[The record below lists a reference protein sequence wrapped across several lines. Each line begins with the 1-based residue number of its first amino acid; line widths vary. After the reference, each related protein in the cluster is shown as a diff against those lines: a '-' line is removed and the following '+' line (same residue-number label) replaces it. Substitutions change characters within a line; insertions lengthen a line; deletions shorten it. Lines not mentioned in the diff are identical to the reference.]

1 MGRQEVRQGRAGSSA
16 RLAAVATCA
25 GVALTVAGCSPS
37 QTADDD
43 DAGPVTLET
52 WISQDMET
60 LFPGDA
66 GAYDNI
72 SVLDVVYDGLVRYDP
87 ETTEP
92 YNYVAESIEPN
103 DDNTVWTIKI
113 KPDLTFQNG
122 EPVDAEAFA
131 RAWNYTAD
139 GDNGLYSGY
148 FFSII
153 EGYDEMQPETDE
165 DGEIVT
171 EGAADELS
179 GLKVVDDLTLEVTLS
194 SPFAG
199 FSTMLGYT
207 GFFPVAQECLDDVEK
222 CALEPIGNG
231 PFQVTD
237 WAQGQEL
244 TAEKWADYPLD
255 ETPGYD
261 SIHWTEYATGET
273 SGWAD
278 FKTGDLDLSFPPTA
292 EVEAARNDPELA
304 ERYVERPGSALTF
317 LGFSGYTEGP
327 WNDKEFRKAISMAID
342 REGIISSLGS
352 GQATPADSWVVPGGV
367 PGGEAGTCEWCVFD
381 PEAAKAAL
389 EKAGGWPEGEKL
401 QISLGDDDAEVEYF
415 TAIGNSIEEV
425 LGIPYELNIDPDYFT
440 TRAEQGYDGMF
451 RNNWFP
457 DYPLNENY
465 LSFYAS
471 GEPGA
476 GHWGW
481 YSEEFEDKLDEAAA
495 APSLDESVALYQEA
509 EAILAEEFPT
519 IPFRWSFSATYYSER
534 LDNVVL
540 NPFSGAPILR
550 GIEVSAG

>member
-1 MGRQEVRQGRAGSSA
+1 VRQTRIATFAAG
-16 RLAAVATCA
+16 AAV
-25 GVALTVAGCSPS
+25 VALTVAGCTP
-37 QTADDD
+37 DDTEPENN
-43 DAGPVTLET
+43 APLTLET

-72 SVLDVVYDGLVRYDP
+72 SVLDTVYDGLVRYDP

-122 EPVDAEAFA
+122 EPVDADAFA
-131 RAWNYTAD
+131 RSWNYTAD
-139 GDNGLYSGY
+139 GDNGLYSNY
-148 FFSII
+148 FFGIF
-153 EGYDEMQPETDE
+153 EGYDEMQPETDD
-165 DGEIVT
+165 DGNIVA

-179 GLKVVDDLTLEVTLS
+179 GLTVVDDLTLEVTLA

-199 FSTMLGYT
+199 FATMLGFT
-207 GFFPVAQECLDDVEK
+207 GFFPIAQECLDDVEA
-222 CALEPIGNG
+222 CTTQPIGNG

-237 WAQGQEL
+237 WQQSQEL

-255 ETPGYD
+255 EAPGYD
-261 SIHWTEYATGET
+261 AIHWTEYAEGET
-273 SGWAD
+273 AGWAD
-278 FKTGDLDLSFPPTA
+278 FQTGDLDLSFPPTA
-292 EVEAARNDPELA
+292 EVEAAKNDPELS

-327 WNDKEFRKAISMAID
+327 WNDIEFRKAISMAID
-342 REGIISSLGS
+342 REGITSSLGS
-352 GQATPADSWVVPGGV
+352 GQASPADSWVPPGAV
-367 PGGEAGTCEWCVFD
+367 PGGEASTCEWCTYD

-389 EKAGGWPEGEKL
+389 DEAGGWPDGEKL

-425 LGIPYELNIDPDYFT
+425 LGIPYELNILSSDDYFG
-440 TRAEQGYDGMF
+440 TRSEQGYDGTF

-481 YSEEFEDKLDEAAA
+481 YSKEFEDKLDEAAS
-495 APSLDESVALYQEA
+495 APTLDEAVVLYQAA

-534 LDNVVL
+534 LDNVIL

-550 GIEVSAG
+550 QIEITE

>member
-1 MGRQEVRQGRAGSSA
+1 MRQA
-16 RLAAVATCA
+16 RITTLAAGAAV
-25 GVALTVAGCSPS
+25 VALTAAGCSPS
-37 QTADDD
+37 DTAD

-103 DDNTVWTIKI
+103 DDNTVWTITI

-131 RAWNYTAD
+131 RSWNYTAD
-139 GDNGLYSGY
+139 GDNGLYSNY
-148 FFSII
+148 FFGII
-153 EGYDEMQPETDE
+153 EGYDEMQPETDD
-165 DGEIVT
+165 DGNIT
-171 EGAADELS
+171 AEGAADELS
-179 GLKVVDDLTLEVTLS
+179 GVKVTDDLTLEVTLA

-199 FSTMLGYT
+199 FATMLGYT
-207 GFFPVAQECLDDVEK
+207 GFFPIAQECLDDVEK
-222 CALEPIGNG
+222 CAKEPIGNG

-237 WAQGQEL
+237 WQQSQEL
-244 TAEKWADYPLD
+244 TAEKWADYPLE
-255 ETPGYD
+255 ETPDYD
-261 SIHWTEYATGET
+261 AIHWTEYATGET

-278 FKTGDLDLSFPPTA
+278 FKAGDLDLSFPPTA
-292 EVEAARNDPELA
+292 EVESAKNDPELS
-304 ERYVERPGSALTF
+304 ERYVEAPGAALTY

-327 WNDKEFRKAISMAID
+327 WNDIEFRKAISMAID

-367 PGGEAGTCEWCVFD
+367 PGGEAGTCEWCTYD

-389 EKAGGWPEGEKL
+389 EAAGGWPEGEKL

-471 GEPGA
+471 GSA
-476 GHWGW
+476 QDSQFGW
-481 YSEEFEDKLDEAAA
+481 YSKAFEDKLDEAAA
-495 APSLDESVALYQEA
+495 AASLDESVALYQEA
-509 EAILAEEFPT
+509 EGILAEEFPT
-519 IPFRWSFSATYYSER
+519 IPFRWSFSATYYSDR

-550 GIEVSAG
+550 QIEVTA

>member
-1 MGRQEVRQGRAGSSA
+1 M
-16 RLAAVATCA
+16 
-25 GVALTVAGCSPS
+25 ALTVTGCTP
-37 QTADDD
+37 DDTEPD
-43 DAGPVTLET
+43 SAGPLTLET
-52 WISQDMET
+52 WLSQDMET

-66 GAYDNI
+66 GSYDNI
-72 SVLDVVYDGLVRYDP
+72 SVLDAVYDGLVRYDP

-103 DDNTVWTIKI
+103 DDNTVWTITI
-113 KPDLTFQNG
+113 KPDLTFHNG

-131 RAWNYTAD
+131 RSWNYTAD
-139 GDNGLYSGY
+139 GDNGLYSNY
-148 FFSII
+148 FFGII
-153 EGYDEMQPETDE
+153 EGYDEMQPETD
-165 DGEIVT
+165 DAGEIVA

-179 GLKVVDDLTLEVTLS
+179 GVQVVDDLTLEVSLN

-199 FSTMLGYT
+199 FATMLGYT
-207 GFFPVAQECLDDVEK
+207 GFFPVAQECLDDVEA
-222 CALEPIGNG
+222 CTTQPIGNG

-237 WAQGQEL
+237 WQQGQEL
-244 TAEKWADYPLD
+244 TAERWADYPLD
-255 ETPGYD
+255 EAPSYD
-261 SIHWTEYATGET
+261 AIHWTEYSEGET
-273 SGWAD
+273 ASWAD
-278 FKTGDLDLSFPPTA
+278 FQTGDVDLSFPPTA
-292 EVEAARNDPELA
+292 EVEAARSDPELA

-381 PEAAKAAL
+381 PEAAEAAL

-425 LGIPYELNIDPDYFT
+425 LGIPYELNIVSSDDYFT
-440 TRAEQGYDGMF
+440 LRAEQGFDGMF

-534 LDNVVL
+534 LGNVVL

-550 GIEVSAG
+550 DIEIAE

>member
-1 MGRQEVRQGRAGSSA
+1 MAQITTRITAAAGT
-16 RLAAVATCA
+16 AAVA
-25 GVALTVAGCSPS
+25 LTLAACSPS
-37 QTADDD
+37 DTDGGGDD
-43 DAGPVTLET
+43 GPVTLET

-103 DDNTVWTIKI
+103 DDNTVWTITI
-113 KPDLTFQNG
+113 KPGLTFQNG

-131 RAWNYTAD
+131 RSWNYTAD
-139 GDNGLYSGY
+139 GDNGLYSNYY
-148 FFSII
+148 FGIV
-153 EGYDEMQPETDE
+153 EGYDQMQPELDDE
-165 DGEIVT
+165 GEIA
-171 EGAADELS
+171 EPGAVDELS
-179 GLKVVDDLTLEVTLS
+179 GLEVVDDLTLEVNLG

-199 FSTMLGYT
+199 FATMLGYT
-207 GFFPVAQECLDDVEK
+207 GFYPVAQECLDDVET
-222 CALEPIGNG
+222 CTTDPIGNG
-231 PFQVTD
+231 PFQVTE
-237 WAQGQEL
+237 WTQSQEL
-244 TAEKWADYPLD
+244 TAEKWSDYPLD

-261 SIHWTEYATGET
+261 AIHWTEYATGET

-278 FKTGDLDLSFPPTA
+278 FQAGELDLSFPPTP
-292 EVEAARNDPELA
+292 EVEAARNDPELS
-304 ERYVERPGSALTF
+304 ERYVEQPGSALTY
-317 LGFSGYTEGP
+317 LGFSLYEDGP
-327 WNDKEFRKAISMAID
+327 WEDVEFRKAISMAID

-352 GQATPADSWVVPGGV
+352 GQATPADSWVPEGV
-367 PGGEAGTCEWCVFD
+367 PGGTAGTCEWCTFD
-381 PEAAKAAL
+381 PEAAEEAL
-389 EKAGGWPEGEKL
+389 EEAGGWPDGEKL

-425 LGIPYELNIDPDYFT
+425 LGIPYELDIDPDYFT
-440 TRAEQGYDGMF
+440 TRAEQGYDGTF

-457 DYPLNENY
+457 DYPLNENF

-476 GHWGW
+476 GQFGW

-495 APSLDESVALYQEA
+495 APTLDESVTLYQEA
-509 EAILAEEFPT
+509 ESILAEEFPT

-534 LDNVVL
+534 LSNVTL
-540 NPFSGAPILR
+540 NPFSGAPMLR
-550 GIEVSAG
+550 RLEVSA

>member
-1 MGRQEVRQGRAGSSA
+1 MAQITTRITATAGV
-16 RLAAVATCA
+16 AAVA
-25 GVALTVAGCSPS
+25 LTLAACSPS
-37 QTADDD
+37 DTDGGDTD
-43 DAGPVTLET
+43 GPVTLET

-66 GAYDNI
+66 GSYDNI

-92 YNYVAESIEPN
+92 YNYVAESIEP
-103 DDNTVWTIKI
+103 DEDNTVWTITI

-131 RAWNYTAD
+131 RSWNYTAD
-139 GDNGLYSGY
+139 GDNGLYSNY
-148 FFSII
+148 FFGII
-153 EGYDEMQPETDE
+153 EGYDEMQPTTDDE
-165 DGEIVT
+165 GNIT
-171 EGAADELS
+171 AEGAADELS
-179 GLKVVDDLTLEVTLS
+179 GLEILDPLTLQVTLDA
-194 SPFAG
+194 PFAG
-199 FSTMLGYT
+199 FATMLGYT
-207 GFFPVAQECLDDVEK
+207 GFFPVAQECLDDVDA
-222 CALEPIGNG
+222 CATQPIGNG
-231 PFQVTD
+231 PFRVTE
-237 WAQGQEL
+237 WQQSQEL

-255 ETPGYD
+255 ETPAYD
-261 SIHWTEYATGET
+261 AIHWTEYATGET

-278 FKTGDLDLSFPPTA
+278 FKAGDLDLSFPPTA
-292 EVEAARNDPELA
+292 EVESARNDPELA
-304 ERYVERPGSALTF
+304 ERYVERPGAALTY
-317 LGFSGYTEGP
+317 LGFSGYTDGP
-327 WNDKEFRKAISMAID
+327 WNDIEFRKAISMAID
-342 REGIISSLGS
+342 REGIIASLGS

-381 PEAAKAAL
+381 PEAARAAL
-389 EKAGGWPEGEKL
+389 ERAGGWPEGEKL

-425 LGIPYELNIDPDYFT
+425 LGIPYELNILPSTDYFT
-440 TRAEQGYDGMF
+440 TRAEQGFDGMF

-481 YSEEFEDKLDEAAA
+481 YSEEFEAKLAEAAA

-519 IPFRWSFSATYYSER
+519 IPFRWGFSSTYYSER
-534 LDNVVL
+534 LDNVIL

-550 GIEVSAG
+550 EIEVSDG

>member
-1 MGRQEVRQGRAGSSA
+1 MRQARIATFAAG
-16 RLAAVATCA
+16 AAA
-25 GVALTVAGCSPS
+25 VALTVAGCSPS
-37 QTADDD
+37 DTDD

-52 WISQDMET
+52 WISQDMDT

-66 GAYDNI
+66 GSYDPI

-103 DDNTVWTIKI
+103 DDNTVWTITI

-122 EPVDAEAFA
+122 EPVDAAAFA
-131 RAWNYTAD
+131 RSWNYTAD
-139 GDNGLYSGY
+139 GDNGLYSNY

-153 EGYDEMQPETDE
+153 EGYDEMQPETDD
-165 DGEIVT
+165 DGNIT
-171 EGAADELS
+171 APGAADELS
-179 GLKVVDDLTLEVTLS
+179 GVEVTDDLTLEVTLS

-199 FSTMLGYT
+199 FATMLGYT
-207 GFFPVAQECLDDVEK
+207 GFFPIAQECLDDVEK
-222 CALEPIGNG
+222 CSTQPIGNG
-231 PFQVTD
+231 PFRVTE
-237 WAQGQEL
+237 WQQSQEL
-244 TAEKWADYPLD
+244 TAERWEDYPL
-255 ETPGYD
+255 EEAPGYD
-261 SIHWTEYATGET
+261 AIHWTEYAAGET
-273 SGWAD
+273 ASWAD
-278 FKTGDLDLSFPPTA
+278 FQADEIDLSFPPTA
-292 EVEAARNDPELA
+292 EVEAAKNDPELSQ
-304 ERYVERPGSALTF
+304 RYVEAPGAALTY
-317 LGFSGYTEGP
+317 LGFSLYTDGP
-327 WNDKEFRKAISMAID
+327 WQDVEFRKAISLAID

-367 PGGEAGTCEWCVFD
+367 PGGEAGTCEWCVYD

-389 EKAGGWPEGEKL
+389 EQAGGWPEGEKL

-425 LGIPYELNIDPDYFT
+425 LGIPYELDILPSSDYFS
-440 TRAEQGYDGMF
+440 TRSAQGFDGAF

-465 LSFYAS
+465 LSFYA
-471 GEPGA
+471 A
-476 GHWGW
+476 GSEEDSQFGW

-509 EAILAEEFPT
+509 EQILAEEFPT

-550 GIEVSAG
+550 AIEITA

>member
-1 MGRQEVRQGRAGSSA
+1 
-16 RLAAVATCA
+16 
-25 GVALTVAGCSPS
+25 VALAVAGCSPNDTES
-37 QTADDD
+37 QGG
-43 DAGPVTLET
+43 GPVTLET

-60 LFPGDA
+60 LLPGDA
-66 GAYDNI
+66 GSYDNI
-72 SVLDVVYDGLVRYDP
+72 SILDVVYDGLVRYDP

-92 YNYVAESIEPN
+92 YNYVAESIEAG

-131 RAWNYTAD
+131 RSWNYTAD
-139 GDNGLYSGY
+139 GDNALYSNY
-148 FFSII
+148 FFGIV
-153 EGYDEMQPETDE
+153 EGYDEMQPETD
-165 DGEIVT
+165 D
-171 EGAADELS
+171 EGNITTQGAVDELS
-179 GLKVVDDLTLEVTLS
+179 GLKVIDDLTLEVTLS

-199 FSTMLGYT
+199 FATMLGYT
-207 GFFPVAQECLDDVEK
+207 GFFPIAQACLDDVEA
-222 CALEPIGNG
+222 CAKQPIGNG

-237 WAQGQEL
+237 WQQSQEL

-255 ETPGYD
+255 ETPAYD
-261 SIHWTEYATGET
+261 AIHWTEYAAGET
-273 SGWAD
+273 AGWAD
-278 FKTGDLDLSFPPTA
+278 FQTGDLDLSFPPTA
-292 EVEAARNDPELA
+292 EVEAAESDPELA

-317 LGFSGYTEGP
+317 IGFSGYTEGP
-327 WNDKEFRKAISMAID
+327 WNAVEFRRAISMAID

-367 PGGEAGTCEWCVFD
+367 PGGEAGTCEWCTYD
-381 PEAAKAAL
+381 PEAAQAAL
-389 EKAGGWPEGEKL
+389 EEAGGWPKGEKL
-401 QISLGDDDAEVEYF
+401 QISLGDDESEVEYF

-425 LGIPYELNIDPDYFT
+425 LGIPYELNVDPDYFA
-440 TRAEQGYDGMF
+440 TRSAQGYDGMF

-476 GHWGW
+476 GQWGW
-481 YSEEFEDKLDEAAA
+481 YSKEFEDKLDEAAS
-495 APSLDESVALYQEA
+495 APTLDEAVVLYQEA

-534 LDNVVL
+534 LDNVIL

-550 GIEVSAG
+550 EIEITE

>member
-1 MGRQEVRQGRAGSSA
+1 VRQRRIATFAAG
-16 RLAAVATCA
+16 AAV
-25 GVALTVAGCSPS
+25 VALALTGCSP
-37 QTADDD
+37 DDTEPD
-43 DAGPVTLET
+43 SNEPLTLET

-103 DDNTVWTIKI
+103 DDNTVWTITI

-131 RAWNYTAD
+131 RSWNYTAD
-139 GDNGLYSGY
+139 GDNGLYSNY
-148 FFSII
+148 FFGIF
-153 EGYDEMQPETDE
+153 EGYDEMQPETDD
-165 DGEIVT
+165 DGNIVA

-179 GLKVVDDLTLEVTLS
+179 GLRVIDDLTLEVTLS

-207 GFFPVAQECLDDVEK
+207 GFLPIAQECLDDVEA
-222 CALEPIGNG
+222 CATQPIGNG
-231 PFQVTD
+231 PFRVTE
-237 WAQGQEL
+237 WQQSQEL

-255 ETPGYD
+255 ETPNYD
-261 SIHWTEYATGET
+261 AIHWTEYAAGET
-273 SGWAD
+273 AGWPD
-278 FKTGDLDLSFPPTA
+278 FQTGDLDLSFPPTA
-292 EVEAARNDPELA
+292 EVEAARNDPELS
-304 ERYVERPGSALTF
+304 ERYVEQPGSALTF
-317 LGFSGYTEGP
+317 IGFSGYTEGP
-327 WNDKEFRKAISMAID
+327 WNDIEFRKAISMAID

-352 GQATPADSWVVPGGV
+352 GQAEPADSWVVPGGV
-367 PGGEAGTCEWCVFD
+367 PGGEAGTCEWCTYD
-381 PEAAKAAL
+381 PAAAQAAL
-389 EKAGGWPEGEKL
+389 ENAGGWPEGETL
-401 QISLGDDDAEVEYF
+401 QISLGDDESEVEYF

-425 LGIPYELNIDPDYFT
+425 LGIPYELNILSSDDYFT
-440 TRAEQGYDGMF
+440 TRAEQGFDGMF

-481 YSEEFEDKLDEAAA
+481 YSEEFEAKLDEAAS

-519 IPFRWSFSATYYSER
+519 VPFRWSFSATYYSER
-534 LDNVVL
+534 LDNVIL

-550 GIEVSAG
+550 QIEITE

>member
-1 MGRQEVRQGRAGSSA
+1 MTHARAGRRA
-16 RLAAVATCA
+16 PLATVAACAAVAL
-25 GVALTVAGCSPS
+25 ALAGCTPS

-43 DAGPVTLET
+43 AEGPVTLET

-153 EGYDEMQPETDE
+153 QGYDEMQPETDD
-165 DGEIVT
+165 DGEIVK

-179 GLKVVDDLTLEVTLS
+179 GLNVVDPLTLEVTLN

-199 FSTMLGYT
+199 FATMLGYT

-231 PFQVTD
+231 PFRVTE
-237 WAQGQEL
+237 WSQGQEL
-244 TAEKWADYPLD
+244 TAERWADYPLD
-255 ETPGYD
+255 ETPEYD
-261 SIHWTEYATGET
+261 TIHWTEYATGET
-273 SGWAD
+273 AGWAD

-292 EVEAARNDPELA
+292 EVEAAKNDPELA
-304 ERYVERPGSALTF
+304 ERYIERPGAALTY

-342 REGIISSLGS
+342 REGIIGSLGS

-401 QISLGDDDAEVEYF
+401 QISLGDDEAEVEYF

-481 YSEEFEDKLDEAAA
+481 YSEEFEDKLDEAARA
-495 APSLDESVALYQEA
+495 GSLDESVALYQEA

-534 LDNVVL
+534 LDNVIL

-550 GIEVSAG
+550 EIEVSAS